1 MQLRDARGTGEFAG
15 PFPGFR
21 QIRRHRTHVRME
33 TGKDA
38 EIVFVLVD
46 GDEIGVSPVFQFDD
60 EILPDEAGG
69 TGNDDLCVLVNHVQ
83 SLILRNAASG
93 MCLMTCM
100 MPHQNQG
107 R

>member
-15 PFPGFR
+15 LR
-21 QIRRHRTHVRME
+21 HIRRHRAHVRVE
-33 TGKDA
+33 PGEDA
-38 EIVFVLVD
+38 EVVFVLVD
-46 GDEIGVSPVFQFDD
+46 GDEIGISPVLRFDD

-69 TGNDDLCVLVNHVQ
+69 TGNDDLCVLVDHVQ